1 MRMVIILG
9 KDKAKGGVGLIIY
22 QSTAIIRK
30 GKASYRVS
38 FSGSDLR
45 SVVMTA
51 DECKKNKPGVLA
63 RLNLSEKGQAINR
76 SFRLE
81 AKG

>member
-1 MRMVIILG
+1 MVIILG

-45 SVVMTA
+45 SVVMTT